1 MKLNLQ
7 NQSYKHTNLLSAN
20 TELMLQQVIEAAIVV
35 TSNKKKNKGKQKF
48 PFNRE
53 GQSCLPLNFHS
64 LKLTVWNLRHL
75 NDPLKQKVRSFIL
88 SLNIS
93 LICLVETEVK

>member
-7 NQSYKHTNLLSAN
+7 NQSYKPTNLLSAN

-48 PFNRE
+48 EYVDDAIGKDN
-53 GQSCLPLNFHS
+53 S
-64 LKLTVWNLRHL
+64 LAS
-75 NDPLKQKVRSFIL
+75 P
-88 SLNIS
+88 
-93 LICLVETEVK
+93 

>member
-7 NQSYKHTNLLSAN
+7 NQSYKPTKLPSAY

-48 PFNRE
+48 KYVDDAIIKYFSNLPF
-53 GQSCLPLNFHS
+53 G
-64 LKLTVWNLRHL
+64 
-75 NDPLKQKVRSFIL
+75 D
-88 SLNIS
+88 
-93 LICLVETEVK
+93 